1 MASETTYRERES
13 MDLISPAEVAQFRD
27 VGFFLTEVVF
37 TPAELAAMAAEMD
50 RVYAEDLRQAEVSG
64 DAAAIENARG
74 RRSFGQF
81 HTLSRVAAEF
91 VKKPIYLEA
100 CRRLIGA
107 DADLY
112 YNQATTK
119 MPEGYGKV
127 FDWHQDSGYTTTEP
141 LEYVTCWT
149 AISDSDLENGCI
161 WVIPES
167 HKRGVLEH
175 VQEPEDQERYGGKN
189 AQLDNDQ
196 GAVPV
201 EMRAGQVAIFSSLL
215 LHRSGPNTSK
225 NRPRRG
231 YVPQYHVQDPIM
243 VSSGQ
248 PWGDRVPVLR
258 NGEPV

>member
-1 MASETTYRERES
+1 
-13 MDLISPAEVAQFRD
+13 MDLISLAEMAQFRD
-27 VGFFLTEVVF
+27 VGLFLTDVVF
-37 TPAELAAMAAEMD
+37 TPDELDPMARDMD
-50 RVYAEDLRQAEVSG
+50 RVYAEELRRAEASG
-64 DAAAIENARG
+64 DADAVEQARG
-74 RRSFGQF
+74 RRSFGRF
-81 HTLSRVAAEF
+81 HTLSPVAATF

-100 CRRLIGA
+100 CRRLVGA

-141 LEYVTCWT
+141 LEYITCWT

-161 WVIPES
+161 WVLPES
-167 HKRGVLEH
+167 HKHGVLDH
-175 VQEPEDQERYGGKN
+175 AQEPEDPERYGGNN
-189 AQLDNDQ
+189 AQAVDDK
-196 GAVPV
+196 GAGPV

-225 NRPRRG
+225 DRPRRG
-231 YVPQYHVQDPIM
+231 LVPQYHVPNAILVRD
-243 VSSGQ
+243 GK

-258 NGEPV
+258 DGEPV

>member
-1 MASETTYRERES
+1 
-13 MDLISPAEVAQFRD
+13 MDLISDVEIKEFRD
-27 VGFFLTEVVF
+27 SGFFLTDIVF
-37 TPAELAAMAAEMD
+37 TPDELAPMAAEMD
-50 RVYAEDLRQAEVSG
+50 RVYAEDLCQAEASG
-64 DAAAIENARG
+64 DVDAVEQARG

-81 HTLSRVAAEF
+81 HTLSEVAAQF
-91 VKKPIYLEA
+91 VKKPIYLAA
-100 CRRLIGA
+100 CHRLIGT

-141 LEYVTCWT
+141 LEYITCWT
-149 AISDSDLENGCI
+149 AISDSDLGNGCI

-175 VQEPEDQERYGGKN
+175 CQEAEDAERYGGKN
-189 AQLDNDQ
+189 AQLENDD

-225 NRPRRG
+225 DRPRRA
-231 YVPQYHVQDPIM
+231 YVPQYHVPDPIM
-243 VSSGQ
+243 VSTGQ
-248 PWGDRVPVLR
+248 PWGDRLPVLR
-258 NGEPV
+258 HGVAV